1 MQHVL
6 WAPADASA
14 RARVEPDTPEQHT
27 QDTLQGGTRFFIRVS
42 WVLVHLDRRNRRQLA
57 PGWFHCG
64 EVRQEEKKSS
74 NGRGSVKNRKDQ
86 RSVIARSD
94 RPRFARVA
102 LKAGRK
108 ILAVCATLLRVVL
121 RARRAVAA
129 ALRGRRSREE
139 WVAYS
144 FDRFIAA
151 IKTRYT
157 PHTRRHVILSHP
169 TTGKKCREPVAFAA
183 ADRGD
188 RARRGR
194 GDRHGE
200 AAVIPYDAAGASA
213 RACGSVEGST
223 LGAAEVRRT
232 APLLHP
238 SRWERCSSYETAHRS
253 RAPLPCAIRSGG
265 GPGGVLPL
273 MGVAFPHGGCLPT
286 SWPHLP
292 ISRGFFSGTSFCLSH
307 LHNHMFACKKR

>member
-1 MQHVL
+1 M
-6 WAPADASA
+6 S
-14 RARVEPDTPEQHT
+14 T
-27 QDTLQGGTRFFIRVS
+27 FILLTV
-42 WVLVHLDRRNRRQLA
+42 LA
-57 PGWFHCG
+57 PY
-64 EVRQEEKKSS
+64 RALLA
-74 NGRGSVKNRKDQ
+74 
-86 RSVIARSD
+86 ARL
-94 RPRFARVA
+94 F
-102 LKAGRK
+102 L
-108 ILAVCATLLRVVL
+108 CLLR
-121 RARRAVAA
+121 
-129 ALRGRRSREE
+129 RRSLSDSVSSTRPREE

-188 RARRGR
+188 RARRVR

-232 APLLHP
+232 ALHHP
-238 SRWERCSSYETAHRS
+238 RAGVCISYEEACLSYEGACMGACPRSTAPDREWCSS
-253 RAPLPCAIRSGG
+253 
-265 GPGGVLPL
+265 
-273 MGVAFPHGGCLPT
+273 
-286 SWPHLP
+286 
-292 ISRGFFSGTSFCLSH
+292 
-307 LHNHMFACKKR
+307 